1 MKRLPTIASAGFG
14 DQFLAVLSKVAV
26 AQMSELAAVDFDIE
40 VISMAALFLSDLGV
54 LHATELQVQLTC
66 CPY

>member
-1 MKRLPTIASAGFG
+1 
-14 DQFLAVLSKVAV
+14 
-26 AQMSELAAVDFDIE
+26 MSELAAVDFDIE